1 MIPIGATVRWAPAVC
16 KRSKDEWTAEVLGHP
31 RSGVVLIT
39 GGSRISESLLEVVG
53 MHNPLDDLPTVKEM
67 WPDGGPMEIRDRER
81 AERAAL
87 RAEVAALTALVVE
100 QAEALAEMVP
110 APTHDEQQHLEDVEA
125 FADNAAAYMEA
136 YLSAVCGQSRPRVIV
151 TPELKALADFIFEG
165 VQ

>member
-1 MIPIGATVRWAPAVC
+1 
-16 KRSKDEWTAEVLGHP
+16 
-31 RSGVVLIT
+31 
-39 GGSRISESLLEVVG
+39 
-53 MHNPLDDLPTVKEM
+53 MHNPIDDLPTVAEQY
-67 WPDGGPMEIRDRER
+67 PNGTPHEQQEAQEAEI
-81 AERAAL
+81 
-87 RAEVAALTALVVE
+87 AALTALVVE

>member
-1 MIPIGATVRWAPAVC
+1 MIPIGATVRWVPAV
-16 KRSKDEWTAEVLGHP
+16 SKDPWTDRVVGHP
-31 RSGVVLIT
+31 APRMVQVA

-53 MHNPLDDLPTVKEM
+53 MSDQE
-67 WPDGGPMEIRDRER
+67 
-81 AERAAL
+81 AL
-87 RAEVAALTALVVE
+87 FEAMSRQITELTALVVE